1 MVYIGLTIALQIRR
15 KIFNTLQPMGEILKA
30 YFNIFIYRKTTME
43 NSDLLGPPPRLG
55 LELGTS

>member
-1 MVYIGLTIALQIRR
+1 MVCQEIFY
-15 KIFNTLQPMGEILKA
+15 IFNNTVQPMGEILKA